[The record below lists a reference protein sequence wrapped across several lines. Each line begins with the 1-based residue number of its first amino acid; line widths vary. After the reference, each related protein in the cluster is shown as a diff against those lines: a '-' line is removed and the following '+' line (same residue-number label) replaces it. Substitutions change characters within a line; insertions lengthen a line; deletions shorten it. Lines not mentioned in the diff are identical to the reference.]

1 MTVSMRVVYAGKGY
15 RYLLKSVAVGDG
27 DRMMTDPLTRYYAED
42 GTPPGRWMGSGASG
56 FGDGQIT
63 VGSTLTETQL
73 VLLLGMGRDPVT
85 GEQLG
90 RAFPKFTSVADRIA
104 ERTAK
109 LSPDLTPE
117 EREAE
122 VARIEAEETE
132 RGSRHA
138 VSGFDFTFSVPKSVS
153 VLWGVADAG
162 TQALIADAHHAAVAQ
177 VLDFIEREVAA
188 TRIGITAGDGP
199 VAQVAVNGVAATAY
213 DHWDSRAG
221 DPQLHTH
228 VVISVKA
235 QAARDGRWRALDSRP
250 MHAATVAVSELYN
263 AVLADRL
270 TGAFG
275 LGWDAR
281 DRGANRNPAWEVT
294 GVSEDLIGEFSG
306 RSRQI
311 DEATDEMIA
320 EYVDRHGRRPSPAT
334 IIQLRAGATLT
345 TRPEKHIKSLANLT
359 ADWRTRADAIVGR
372 DSTVWARSLTTGPA
386 QRVLRADDVPLDL
399 IGEVGRTVVERV
411 SEKRSTWRHW
421 NLSAE
426 ASRQMMGWRFATMA
440 DRELVLA
447 MVIESA
453 QRASLA
459 LSPPELAIS
468 PHEFRRPDGS
478 SEFRPRYSVVFSSE
492 QILAAEDRL
501 LARAA
506 DTTATTVDIEVVERI
521 TSREIDGQNLSIE
534 QAESLASVAVSG
546 RQVDLLIGPAGAGK
560 TTAMRA
566 LHRAWTS
573 QHGKG
578 SVVGLAPSAASAE
591 VLAGDLKVGCE
602 NTAKWLHEYDRGRAR
617 FTRGQ
622 LVIVDEATLAGTMT
636 LDRLTALAAE
646 AGAKVLLV
654 GDWAQLQSVD
664 AGGAF
669 AMLAA
674 ARDDTPELTEI
685 HRFTHAWE
693 KHASLDLRNGRTEA
707 IGTYLRHKRVH
718 EGTTEEMID
727 AAYAAWHADVR
738 VGRATLLVT
747 EAAQAVTELNQRARA
762 ERILEGD
769 TSGSREVILADGTRA
784 SAGDL
789 VITRRNDRR
798 LRTLRG
804 GWVRNGDRW
813 QITDVRADG
822 SVVARRLDRKFGGT
836 VMLPAAYVA
845 EYLDLGYAV
854 TAHRAQGITVDTA
867 HVVVT
872 GSTTRENLY
881 VSMTRGRDSN
891 IAYVALDRPDETHTP
906 PHPDDVNARAV
917 LYGVLHHSGVELSAH
932 QTIES
937 EQEHWST
944 VAQLAA
950 EYETIA
956 AAAQHDRW
964 ADLVRRSGLT
974 PEQAEAVIESDSFGP
989 LTAELR
995 RAEANH
1001 HDLEK
1006 MLPRVVARRSLDD
1019 ADDIG
1024 AVLLHRLSLAT
1035 NSPAAGTRRLRPR
1048 LIAGLIPEAVGAMSE
1063 EMRTA
1068 LDQRRDLIEAR
1079 AMTLA
1084 EGAVATRHPWVR
1096 RLGEPP
1102 IHGPARARW
1111 IREVTTVA
1119 AYRDRYLIDSR
1130 LPLGDRPASD
1140 AQRLDAARANSALRR
1155 AKALADDA
1163 HHNQLRARSAALD
1176 GPSI

>member
-1 MTVSMRVVYAGKGY
+1 MTVSMRLIHAGKGY
-15 RYLLKSVAVGDG
+15 RYLLRSVAVGDG
-27 DRMMTDPLTRYYAED
+27 DRKMADPLTRYYTEE
-42 GTPPGRWMGSGASG
+42 GTPPGRWMGSGVSG
-56 FGDGQIT
+56 FGDGAVT
-63 VGSTLTETQL
+63 PGSAVTEAQL

-90 RAFPKFTSVADRIA
+90 RAFPTFTSEADRIA
-104 ERTAK
+104 ERTGRLNPA
-109 LSPDLTPE
+109 LSVE
-117 EREAE
+117 EHAAG

-188 TRIGITAGDGP
+188 TRIGTTAGDGP

-228 VVISVKA
+228 LVISVKA

-250 MHAATVAVSELYN
+250 IHAATVAVSELYN

-270 TGAFG
+270 TGTFG
-275 LGWDAR
+275 LDWDAR

-294 GVSEDLIGEFSG
+294 GVSEELIGEFSS
-306 RSRQI
+306 RSRAI
-311 DEATDEMIA
+311 DEAVDAMIA
-320 EYVDRHGRRPSPAT
+320 QYVDRHARRPSVETILRIRAEAT
-334 IIQLRAGATLT
+334 ST
-345 TRPEKHIKSLANLT
+345 TRPEKHIQSLADLT
-359 ADWRTRADAIVGR
+359 ADWRARADRILAR
-372 DSTVWARSLTTGPA
+372 DSTAWARGLTTGPVP
-386 QRVLRADDVPLDL
+386 RVLRADDVPLDL
-399 IGEVGRTVVERV
+399 IGEVGRSVVERV

-421 NLSAE
+421 NLAAE
-426 ASRQMMGWRFATMA
+426 ASRQMMGWRFATIA
-440 DRELVLA
+440 DREQVLA
-447 MVIESA
+447 MVIDAA
-453 QRASLA
+453 QRASVA
-459 LSPPELAIS
+459 LTPPELAIS
-468 PHEFRRPDGS
+468 PDAFRRPDGT
-478 SEFRPRYSVVFSSE
+478 SEFRPRHSAVFSSE

-506 DTTATTVDIEVVERI
+506 DSSAATVDLEVIERN
-521 TSREIDGQNLSIE
+521 TSREIGQQNLSPE
-534 QAESLASVAVSG
+534 QAEALAQIAVSG

-560 TTAMRA
+560 TTALCA

-573 QHGKG
+573 QHGRG
-578 SVVGLAPSAASAE
+578 SVVGLAPSAAAAE
-591 VLAGDLKVGCE
+591 VLAVDLGVACE
-602 NTAKWLHEYDRGRAR
+602 NTAKWLHEYDHGRTR
-617 FTRGQ
+617 FAQRQ

-636 LDRLTALAAE
+636 LDRLTAVAAD

-669 AMLAA
+669 ALLAA

-693 KHASLDLRNGRTEA
+693 KHASLDLRYGRTEA
-707 IGTYLRHKRVH
+707 IGTYLRHGRVH

-727 AAYAAWHADVR
+727 AAYAAWRADLRSGHASV
-738 VGRATLLVT
+738 LVT
-747 EAAQAVTELNQRARA
+747 EAAHAVTELNQRARA
-762 ERILEGD
+762 ERILDGD
-769 TSGSREVILADGTRA
+769 THGGREVALADGTRA

-789 VITRRNDRR
+789 VITRRNHRR

-813 QITDVRADG
+813 QISDVRADG
-822 SVVARRLDRKFGGT
+822 SVVARRRDRRFGST
-836 VMLPAAYVA
+836 VVLPAAYVA
-845 EYLDLGYAV
+845 EHLDVGYAV

-891 IAYVALDRPDETHTP
+891 VAYVALDRPDETHTP
-906 PHPDDVNARAV
+906 PHPDDVNARTV
-917 LYGVLHHSGVELSAH
+917 LYGVLRRSGVELSAH
-932 QTIES
+932 QTIRV
-937 EQEHWST
+937 EQERWST

-974 PEQAEAVIESDSFGP
+974 PAQAEAVIESDSFGP

-1001 HDLEK
+1001 HDPEK
-1006 MLPRVVARRSLDD
+1006 SLPRVVARRSLDD
-1019 ADDIG
+1019 ADDLG
-1024 AVLLHRLSLAT
+1024 AVLLHRLHLAT
-1035 NSPAAGTRRLRPR
+1035 SSPAAGTRRSRPR
-1048 LIAGLIPEAVGAMSE
+1048 LIAGLIPEAIGPMAE
-1063 EMRTA
+1063 EMRTS

-1079 AMTLA
+1079 AVNLA
-1084 EGAVATRHPWVR
+1084 EAAIANCESWMR
-1096 RLGEPP
+1096 RVDEPP
-1102 IHGPARARW
+1102 AHRPTRARW
-1111 IREVTTVA
+1111 VREIATVA
-1119 AYRDRYLIDSR
+1119 AYRDRYLVDSR

-1140 AQRLDAARANSALRR
+1140 AQRLDAARANTALRR

-1163 HHNQLRARSAALD
+1163 EHSDPRTRSAALD

>member
-1 MTVSMRVVYAGKGY
+1 MTVSMRLIHAGKGY
-15 RYLLKSVAVGDG
+15 RYLLRSVAVGDG
-27 DRMMTDPLTRYYAED
+27 DRNMTDPLTRYYTEE
-42 GTPPGRWMGSGASG
+42 GTPPGRWMGSGVSG
-56 FGDGQIT
+56 FGDGEIT
-63 VGSTLTETQL
+63 PGSVVTEAQL

-90 RAFPKFTSVADRIA
+90 RVFPQFTSVSDRIA
-104 ERTAK
+104 TRTAS
-109 LSPDLTPE
+109 LSPDLSAE
-117 EREAE
+117 DRGDE
-122 VARIEAEETE
+122 VARIGAEETQ

-153 VLWGVADAG
+153 VLWGVADAS
-162 TQALIADAHHAAVAQ
+162 TQALIADAHHAALAQ
-177 VLDFIEREVAA
+177 VFDFIEREVAA
-188 TRIGITAGDGP
+188 TRIGVTAADGP
-199 VAQVAVNGVAATAY
+199 VAQVAVRGLAATAY

-228 VVISVKA
+228 VVISAKA

-270 TGAFG
+270 TGTFG

-281 DRGANRNPAWEVT
+281 YRGSSRNHAWEVT
-294 GVSEDLIGEFSG
+294 GVGEELIGEFSS
-306 RSRQI
+306 RSRDI
-311 DEATDEMIA
+311 DEATDAMIA
-320 EYVDRHGRRPSPAT
+320 DYVARHGRRPSVET
-334 IIQLRAGATLT
+334 IVRMRARATLT
-345 TRPEKHIKSLANLT
+345 TRPEKHIQSLADLT
-359 ADWRTRADAIVGR
+359 TDWRTRADRILGR
-372 DSTVWARSLTTGPA
+372 DATRWARGLTTGPA
-386 QRVLRADDVPLDL
+386 LRALRADDVSLDL
-399 IGEVGRTVVERV
+399 IDEVGATVVERV
-411 SEKRSTWRHW
+411 SEKRSTWRQW

-440 DRELVLA
+440 DREQVLA
-447 MVIESA
+447 MIVDAA
-453 QRASLA
+453 QHASVA
-459 LSPPELAIS
+459 LTPPELAIS
-468 PHEFRRPDGS
+468 PDTFRRPDGT
-478 SEFRPRYSVVFSSE
+478 SEFRPRHSVVFSSE

-506 DTTATTVDIEVVERI
+506 DTSGPTVDIELVERT
-521 TSREIDGQNLSIE
+521 TSREIDGQHLSPE
-534 QAESLASVAVSG
+534 QAHALARIAVSG

-566 LHRAWTS
+566 LYCAWTA
-573 QHGKG
+573 QRGNA
-578 SVVGLAPSAASAE
+578 SVVGLAPSAAAAE
-591 VLAGDLKVGCE
+591 VLGQDLGVGCE
-602 NTAKWLHEYDRGRAR
+602 NTAKWLHEHDRGRAR
-617 FTRGQ
+617 FAKGQ

-636 LDRLTALAAE
+636 MDRLTALA
-646 AGAKVLLV
+646 
-654 GDWAQLQSVD
+654 

-685 HRFTHAWE
+685 HRFAHTWE
-693 KHASLDLRNGRTEA
+693 KHASLDLRNGRAEA
-707 IGTYLRHKRVH
+707 IGTYLRHQRVQ
-718 EGTTEEMID
+718 EGSTEEMID
-727 AAYAAWHADVR
+727 AAYAAWRGDVR
-738 VGRATLLVT
+738 AGRASVLVT
-747 EAAQAVTELNQRARA
+747 EASQAVTELNQRARA

-769 TSGSREVILADGTRA
+769 THGADEVELTDGTRA

-789 VITRRNDRR
+789 VITRHNDRR
-798 LRTLRG
+798 LRTWRG

-813 QITDVRADG
+813 QIADVRTDG
-822 SVVARRLDRKFGGT
+822 SVVVRRLDSRFGGT
-836 VMLPAAYVA
+836 VVLPAAYVA
-845 EYLDLGYAV
+845 EHLHLGYAV

-881 VSMTRGRDSN
+881 VSMTRGRESN

-906 PHPDDVNARAV
+906 PRPDDVNARTV

-932 QTIES
+932 QTIEA

-944 VAQLAA
+944 IAQLAA

-964 ADLVRRSGLT
+964 AELVRRSGLT
-974 PEQAEAVIESDSFGP
+974 AEQADVVIESESFGP

-1001 HDLEK
+1001 HDLEQV
-1006 MLPRVVARRSLDD
+1006 LPRVIARRSLDD
-1019 ADDIG
+1019 ADDVG
-1024 AVLLHRLSLAT
+1024 AVLRHRLGLAT
-1035 NSPAAGTRRLRPR
+1035 TSSPAVGTRRPRPR
-1048 LIAGLIPEAVGAMSE
+1048 LIAGLIPEAVGPMAE

-1068 LDQRRDLIEAR
+1068 LIQRRELIEAR
-1079 AMTLA
+1079 AASLA
-1084 EGAVATRHPWVR
+1084 EAAVANRDPWVKS
-1096 RLGEPP
+1096 LGAPP
-1102 IHGPARARW
+1102 TLGRGQVRW
-1111 IREVTTVA
+1111 IRHVATVA
-1119 AYRDRYLIDSR
+1119 AFRDRYRIDSR
-1130 LPLGDRPASD
+1130 TPLGDRSTSD
-1140 AQRLDAARANSALRR
+1140 VQRLDAARANAALRR

-1163 HHNQLRARSAALD
+1163 HRTDSRAQSAALD